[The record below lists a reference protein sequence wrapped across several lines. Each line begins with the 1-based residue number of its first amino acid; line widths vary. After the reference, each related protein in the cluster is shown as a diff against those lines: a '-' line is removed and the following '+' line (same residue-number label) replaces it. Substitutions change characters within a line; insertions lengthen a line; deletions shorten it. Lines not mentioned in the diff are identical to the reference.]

1 MNKKLIA
8 LICMV
13 LVVAMALTA
22 CGGNNAANNE
32 PAKDSNAG
40 ATEPKKEEPAPA
52 VVEGPKYNFR
62 LAETHP
68 ADYPTTKA
76 DVKFAELVK
85 EKSAGRITIEVFPSA
100 QLGEEKA
107 AIEQVQLGA
116 IEFTRISS
124 GPLGEFNKDFG
135 VFSLPY
141 IFDNDEHVW
150 NFLKGDAATKLLD
163 SLETS
168 RLKGL
173 TYYSSGSR
181 SFYSTK
187 PLTSIEDLKG
197 LKIRVI
203 QNKLNIDIMDALGA
217 SATPMAY
224 GEVYSALQTG
234 VIDAAEN
241 NYPSY
246 YSSKH
251 YEVAKHY
258 IQDSHQRVPE
268 VLMMSKAAWDKLS
281 PEDQAIIKEAAV
293 ESTDYQRA
301 EWAAYEKVSE
311 DAVRAAGATI
321 TQVADVKPWQDAV
334 KPVIDANTVEFKEVL
349 DAISAA
355 R

>member
-1 MNKKLIA
+1 MSRNKKLVGMICTVLFVVTA
-8 LICMV
+8 L
-13 LVVAMALTA
+13 AG
-22 CGGNNAANNE
+22 CGGSNNANKQVNQTQDAGTQE
-32 PAKDSNAG
+32 SEKTSAK
-40 ATEPKKEEPAPA
+40 
-52 VVEGPKYNFR
+52 EGPKYNFR

-68 ADYPTTKA
+68 ADYPTTKG
-76 DVKFAELVK
+76 DVRFAELVK
-85 EKSAGRITIEVFPSA
+85 EKSGGRITIEVFPSA

-107 AIEQVQLGA
+107 VIEQVQLGA
-116 IEFTRISS
+116 IEFSRTSA
-124 GPLGEFNKDFG
+124 GPLGEFNKEYG

-150 NFLKGDAATKLLD
+150 KFLNGEAGTKLLD
-163 SLETS
+163 SLESS

-187 PLTSIEDLKG
+187 PLASIEDLKG
-197 LKIRVI
+197 LKIRVT
-203 QNKLNIDIMDALGA
+203 QNKLNIDLMDALGA

-258 IQDSHQRVPE
+258 ILDAHQRVPE
-268 VLMMSKAAWDKLS
+268 VLIMSKAAWDKLS
-281 PEDQAIIKEAAV
+281 PEDQAIIKEAAL
-293 ESTDYQRA
+293 ESTEYQRE
-301 EWAAYEKVSE
+301 EWAAYEKVAE
-311 DAVRAAGATI
+311 EAIRAAGVTI
-321 TQVADVKPWQDAV
+321 TEVTDPKPWQDAA
-334 KPVIDANTVEFKEVL
+334 KSVIDENSADFKGVL
-349 DAISAA
+349 EAINAS